1 MKLSQPKSARTI
13 NKARVL
19 GVLRKNENLS
29 KADLARILG
38 LNKVSVGEIVD
49 SLIEDHFVEETGK
62 IESSNGRRPTALRLV
77 SNSAFVLSVD
87 IGRRNTTVSLCDL
100 KAQPIKF
107 ERMPTKCD
115 VKVEEFCVSI
125 IKSCV
130 RVMKL
135 VDSSQVL
142 GVGISVGGRI
152 SFDNTTILECPY
164 LPWKNIPI
172 CEAFSQVLK
181 IKAIVSNS
189 TASLI
194 TAERFVSS
202 EGSLLEGSI
211 LGNTLQEGSSHEK
224 SLLESSGPIMYLDW
238 GDGFKLAFVE
248 DGKVFGSCNNFAH
261 LKVSQ
266 TGLCWCGEI
275 GCLEACASAWALSN
289 NMDSHLKDLWP
300 VVDEEVL
307 SYLGKALNIASQ
319 VSGSSKVIIGG
330 EGSTID
336 DTHLK
341 TLRSFCKGLEIER
354 SNLGD
359 KANMISAAETALDNW
374 FYMTTLLEEV
384 KDLL

>member
-19 GVLRKNENLS
+19 VALRKNENLS

-49 SLIEDHFVEETGK
+49 SLIEEHFVEETGK
-62 IESSNGRRPTALRLV
+62 IESSNGRRPTALHLV
-77 SNSAFVLSVD
+77 PSTAFVLSVD

-100 KAQPIKF
+100 KAGPIKF
-107 ERMPTKCD
+107 ERMPTKTD
-115 VKVEEFCVSI
+115 ITVEEFCVSI
-125 IKSCV
+125 IKSCM

-135 VDSSQVL
+135 VDVSKVL
-142 GVGISVGGRI
+142 GVGISVDGRI
-152 SFDNTTILECPY
+152 SSDSSTILECPY

-172 CEAFSQVLK
+172 CEALSQVLK
-181 IKAIVSNS
+181 IQTIVSNS
-189 TASLI
+189 TKSLV
-194 TAERFVSS
+194 TAEHFVSS
-202 EGSLLEGSI
+202 ESSSLK
-211 LGNTLQEGSSHEK
+211 SS
-224 SLLESSGPIMYLDW
+224 SPIMYLDW

-248 DGKVFGSCNNFAH
+248 EGRVFGSCNNFGH

-289 NMDSHLKDLWP
+289 NMDAHLKDLWP

-319 VSGSSKVIIGG
+319 VVGASKVIIGG

-336 DTHLK
+336 DSHLK
-341 TLRSFCKGLEIER
+341 MLRTFCKDLEIER

-359 KANMISAAETALDNW
+359 KANMIAAAETALDNW